1 MNLLRYTNRVIFLIV
16 LFFLALWGTVFYFL
30 VLYEVMDETDDAL
43 NNTREILIGKVL
55 HNPELLHSN
64 DSIMQRYQ
72 FRPITEEEAENYR
85 ETYFDSSVY
94 IQTENEFEPVRVI
107 KSCFRTADGTYY
119 ELTLMSSTLERDDLI
134 RAIWWALV
142 VLYVVLL
149 LCTTL
154 GVYASLKRVFRPLH
168 RLVLWLQEMTPGKP
182 VPDLEN
188 DTAIREFRILNDAAL
203 DMAHRAESVYRE
215 QKQFTENAS
224 HELQT
229 PLAIIRGKLEL
240 LAESE
245 GVTEKQLEYVGD
257 MFTALNRVVQLNKSL
272 LLLSRINNGQFIDSV
287 PVDLSQM
294 IADILEIMN
303 DIYESKHID
312 THFECSG
319 AQPVLINES
328 LAHVLVNN
336 LLKNAMVHTPSG
348 GKVEV
353 LLTRE
358 WLMVKNSGDTPLDS
372 EMIFRR
378 FYHDRSKTSE
388 STGLGLALVK
398 SIADFYHLPLIYNYE
413 GMHVFKLKI
422 VNIEKTDAN
431 S

>member
-1 MNLLRYTNRVIFLIV
+1 MNLLRYTNRVIFLII

-30 VLYEVMDETDDAL
+30 VLHEVMDETDDAL

-55 HNPELLHSN
+55 HNPELLHTN
-64 DSIMQRYQ
+64 DSIMQRHR
-72 FRPITEEEAENYR
+72 FRPITAEEAENYR

-94 IQTENEFEPVRVI
+94 IQTENEFEPVRVM
-107 KSCFRTADGTYY
+107 KSCFRTADGAYY
-119 ELTLMSSTLERDDLI
+119 ELTLMNSTLERDDLI

-168 RLVLWLQEMTPGKP
+168 RLVFWLQQMTPGKP

-188 DTAIREFRILNDAAL
+188 DTSINEFRILNDAAL
-203 DMAHRAESVYRE
+203 DMARRAESVYKE

-240 LAESE
+240 LSESE
-245 GVTEKQLEYVGD
+245 DITEKQLEYVGD

-272 LLLSRINNGQFIDSV
+272 LLLSRINNGQFIDAS
-287 PVDLSQM
+287 PVNLAQM
-294 IADILEIMN
+294 IADILEIM
-303 DIYESKHID
+303 DEIYEAKNIK
-312 THFECSG
+312 THFENTGACS
-319 AQPVLINES
+319 VLINES
-328 LAHVLVNN
+328 LAHVLINN
-336 LLKNAMVHTPSG
+336 LLKNAMVHTPAG

-353 LLTRE
+353 ELTRE
-358 WLMVKNSGDTPLDS
+358 WLIVKNSGEVPLDP
-372 EMIFRR
+372 ELIFRR
-378 FYHDRSKTSE
+378 FYHDRSKTTE

-398 SIADFYHLPLIYNYE
+398 SIADFYHLPLLYKYE
-413 GMHVFKLKI
+413 GMHVFMLKI
-422 VNIEKTDAN
+422 INLEKCGVN

>member
-1 MNLLRYTNRVIFLIV
+1 MNLLRYTNRVIFLII

-30 VLYEVMDETDDAL
+30 VLHEVMDETDDAL

-55 HNPELLHSN
+55 HNPELLHTN
-64 DSIMQRYQ
+64 DSIMQCYQ
-72 FRPITEEEAENYR
+72 FRPITAEEAENYR

-94 IQTENEFEPVRVI
+94 IQTENEFEPVRVM
-107 KSCFRTADGTYY
+107 KSCFRTADGAYY

-168 RLVLWLQEMTPGKP
+168 RLVLWLQQMTPGKP

-188 DTAIREFRILNDAAL
+188 DTPINEFRILNDAAL
-203 DMAHRAESVYRE
+203 DMARRAESVYKE

-240 LAESE
+240 LSESE
-245 GVTEKQLEYVGD
+245 DITEKQLEYVGD

-272 LLLSRINNGQFIDSV
+272 LLLSRINNGQFIDAS
-287 PVDLSQM
+287 PVNLAQM
-294 IADILEIMN
+294 IADILEIM
-303 DIYESKHID
+303 DEIYEAKNIK
-312 THFECSG
+312 THFENTGACS
-319 AQPVLINES
+319 VLINES
-328 LAHVLVNN
+328 LAHVLINN
-336 LLKNAMVHTPSG
+336 LLKNAMVHTPAG

-353 LLTRE
+353 ELTRE
-358 WLMVKNSGDTPLDS
+358 WLIVRNSGEVPLDP
-372 EMIFRR
+372 ELIFRR
-378 FYHDRSKTSE
+378 FYHDRSKTTE

-398 SIADFYHLPLIYNYE
+398 SIADFYHLPLFYKYE
-413 GMHVFKLKI
+413 GMHVFMLKI
-422 VNIEKTDAN
+422 VNLEECGTN

>member
-1 MNLLRYTNRVIFLIV
+1 MNLLRYTNRVIFLII

-30 VLYEVMDETDDAL
+30 VLHEVMDETDDAL

-55 HNPELLHSN
+55 HNPELLHTN
-64 DSIMQRYQ
+64 DSIMQRHR
-72 FRPITEEEAENYR
+72 FRPITAEEAENYR

-94 IQTENEFEPVRVI
+94 IQTENEFEPVRVM
-107 KSCFRTADGTYY
+107 KSCFRTADGAYY
-119 ELTLMSSTLERDDLI
+119 ELTLMNSTLERDDLI

-168 RLVLWLQEMTPGKP
+168 RLVFWLQQMTPGKP

-188 DTAIREFRILNDAAL
+188 DTSINEFRILNDAAL
-203 DMAHRAESVYRE
+203 DMARRAESVYRE

-240 LAESE
+240 LSESE
-245 GVTEKQLEYVGD
+245 DITEKQLEYVGD

-272 LLLSRINNGQFIDSV
+272 LLLSRINNGQFIDAS
-287 PVDLSQM
+287 PVNLAQM
-294 IADILEIMN
+294 IADILEIM
-303 DIYESKHID
+303 DEIYEAKNIK
-312 THFECSG
+312 THFENTGACS
-319 AQPVLINES
+319 VLINES

-336 LLKNAMVHTPSG
+336 LLKNAMVHTPAG

-353 LLTRE
+353 ELTRE
-358 WLMVKNSGDTPLDS
+358 WLVVRNSGEVPLDP
-372 EMIFRR
+372 ELIFRR
-378 FYHDRSKTSE
+378 FYHDRSKTTE

-398 SIADFYHLPLIYNYE
+398 SIADFYHLPLLYKYE
-413 GMHVFKLKI
+413 GMHVFMLKI
-422 VNIEKTDAN
+422 INLEKCGVN

>member
-1 MNLLRYTNRVIFLIV
+1 MNLLRYTNRVIFLII

-30 VLYEVMDETDDAL
+30 VLHEVMDETDDTL

-55 HNPELLHSN
+55 HNPELLHTN
-64 DSIMQRYQ
+64 DSIMQRHQ
-72 FRPITEEEAENYR
+72 FRPITAEEAENYR

-94 IQTENEFEPVRVI
+94 IQTENEFEPVRVM
-107 KSCFRTADGTYY
+107 KSCFRTADGAYY
-119 ELTLMSSTLERDDLI
+119 ELTLMNSTLERDDLI

-168 RLVLWLQEMTPGKP
+168 RLVFWLQQMTPGKP

-188 DTAIREFRILNDAAL
+188 DTSINEFRILNDAAL
-203 DMAHRAESVYRE
+203 DMARRAESVYRE

-240 LAESE
+240 LSESE
-245 GVTEKQLEYVGD
+245 DITEKQLEYVGD

-272 LLLSRINNGQFIDSV
+272 LLLSRINNGQFIDAS
-287 PVDLSQM
+287 PVNLAQM
-294 IADILEIMN
+294 ISDILEIME
-303 DIYESKHID
+303 DIYEAKHLD
-312 THFECSG
+312 THFKNTG
-319 AQPVLINES
+319 VPPVLINES
-328 LAHVLVNN
+328 LAHVLINN
-336 LLKNAMVHTPSG
+336 LLKNAMVHTPAG

-353 LLTRE
+353 ELTRE
-358 WLMVKNSGDTPLDS
+358 WLVVRNSGEVPLDP
-372 EMIFRR
+372 ELIFRR
-378 FYHDRSKTSE
+378 FYHDRSKTTE

-398 SIADFYHLPLIYNYE
+398 SIADFYHLPLLYKYE
-413 GMHVFKLKI
+413 GMHVFMLKI
-422 VNIEKTDAN
+422 INLEKCGVN

>member
-1 MNLLRYTNRVIFLIV
+1 MNLLRYTNRVIFLII

-30 VLYEVMDETDDAL
+30 VLHEVMDETDDAL

-55 HNPELLHSN
+55 HNPELLHTN
-64 DSIMQRYQ
+64 DSIMQRHR
-72 FRPITEEEAENYR
+72 FRPITAEEAENYR

-94 IQTENEFEPVRVI
+94 IQTENEFEPVRVM
-107 KSCFRTADGTYY
+107 KSCFRTADGAYY
-119 ELTLMSSTLERDDLI
+119 ELTLMNSTLERDDLI

-168 RLVLWLQEMTPGKP
+168 RLVFWLQQMTPGKP

-188 DTAIREFRILNDAAL
+188 DTSINEFRILNDAAL
-203 DMAHRAESVYRE
+203 DMARRAESVYKE

-240 LAESE
+240 LSESE
-245 GVTEKQLEYVGD
+245 DITEKQLEYVGD

-272 LLLSRINNGQFIDSV
+272 LLLSRINNGQFIDAS
-287 PVDLSQM
+287 PVNLAQM
-294 IADILEIMN
+294 IADILEIM
-303 DIYESKHID
+303 DEIYEAKNIK
-312 THFECSG
+312 THFENTGACS
-319 AQPVLINES
+319 VLINES

-336 LLKNAMVHTPSG
+336 LLKNAMVHTPAG

-353 LLTRE
+353 ELTRE
-358 WLMVKNSGDTPLDS
+358 WLVVRNSGEVPLDP
-372 EMIFRR
+372 ELIFRR
-378 FYHDRSKTSE
+378 FYHDRSKTTE

-398 SIADFYHLPLIYNYE
+398 SIADFYHLPLLYKYE
-413 GMHVFKLKI
+413 GMHVFMLKI
-422 VNIEKTDAN
+422 INLEKCGVN

>member
-1 MNLLRYTNRVIFLIV
+1 MNLLRYTNRVIFLII

-30 VLYEVMDETDDAL
+30 VLHEVMDETDDAL

-55 HNPELLHSN
+55 HNPELLHTN
-64 DSIMQRYQ
+64 DSIMQRYR
-72 FRPITEEEAENYR
+72 FRPITAEEAENYR

-94 IQTENEFEPVRVI
+94 IQTENEFEPVRVM
-107 KSCFRTADGTYY
+107 KSCFRTADGAYY

-168 RLVLWLQEMTPGKP
+168 RLVLWLQQVTPGKP

-188 DTAIREFRILNDAAL
+188 DTPIREFRILNDAAL
-203 DMAHRAESVYRE
+203 DMARRAESVYKE

-240 LAESE
+240 LSESE
-245 GVTEKQLEYVGD
+245 DITEKQLEYVGD
-257 MFTALNRVVQLNKSL
+257 MFAALNRVVQLNKSL
-272 LLLSRINNGQFIDSV
+272 LLLSRINNGQFIDAS
-287 PVDLSQM
+287 PVNLSQM
-294 IADILEIMN
+294 ISDILEIM
-303 DIYESKHID
+303 DEIYEAKNIK
-312 THFECSG
+312 THFESTG
-319 AQPVLINES
+319 AGVVLINES
-328 LAHVLVNN
+328 LAHVLINN
-336 LLKNAMVHTPSG
+336 LLKNAMVHTPAG
-348 GKVEV
+348 GRVEV
-353 LLTRE
+353 ELTRE
-358 WLMVKNSGDTPLDS
+358 WLMVKNSGETPLDP
-372 EMIFRR
+372 ELIFRR
-378 FYHDRSKTSE
+378 FYHDRSKTTE

-398 SIADFYHLPLIYNYE
+398 SIADFYHLPLSYKYE
-413 GMHVFKLKI
+413 GMHVFMLKI
-422 VNIEKTDAN
+422 VNLKKCDVN